1 MLKALT
7 KMALVASMGMLLLAC
22 SSEDPE
28 PELVFNDFQ
37 PETNSITYT
46 SANIIFYGS
55 FSFDNRTFLYRKKNT
70 GGTFQELPFEGSRVE
85 LTNLE
90 RATTYEYKVQIS
102 NNSSTKESDT
112 YYLTTKAVTIDY
124 NKLLLDKEPGYTSPT
139 LLFAHTNQEITIHA
153 EGLSEFDNVALYLV
167 NEERTDS
174 LAMATTKVADSLR
187 FTIPEDF
194 LGQDP
199 RETDKKTFVG
209 LQIGDTYQYLMNY
222 HAYVNFITGKLVSGD
237 EGLLRLKI
245 INSKPY
251 IRSVDVRL
259 ADSSQ
264 CLNYTQLTFLGDFLG
279 YWEEYSWTPSS
290 AQITIYDADGAV
302 YYSQLHEYGD
312 DTDECG
318 DLWVT
323 INSSKTLVEGV
334 HNYHQRNY
342 ATTKIYLMPDG
353 DYSAELRFE
362 FNDGQ
367 LPRTTERFYF
377 TKE

>member
-1 MLKALT
+1 MLKTLT
-7 KMALVASMGMLLLAC
+7 KMALVASLGMLLISC
-22 SSEDPE
+22 SSEE
-28 PELVFNDFQ
+28 PEAELEFNDFQ
-37 PETNSITYT
+37 PEVNNITYT
-46 SANIIFYGS
+46 SANLIFYGS
-55 FSFDNRTFLYRKKNT
+55 FSYDNRTVLYRKKNT
-70 GGTFQELPFEGSRVE
+70 GGTFQELAFGGSRVE

-90 RATTYEYKVQIS
+90 RATAYEFKVQIS
-102 NNSSTKESDT
+102 NKSSTKESDT
-112 YYLTTKAVTIDY
+112 YYFTTKSVTIDY

-153 EGLSEFDNVALYLV
+153 EGLKDYDEVALYLV
-167 NEERTDS
+167 NEDRTDS
-174 LAMATTKVADSLR
+174 VAMATTKVADSLR

-199 RETDKKTFVG
+199 RESERKTFVG
-209 LQIGDTYQYLMNY
+209 LQIRDTYQYLMNY
-222 HAYVNFITGKLVSGD
+222 HAYVNFISGHVVSGD
-237 EGLLRLKI
+237 EGLLKLKI
-245 INSKPY
+245 INTQPY
-251 IRSVDVRL
+251 IRSVNVRS

-264 CLNYTQLTFLGDFLG
+264 CLNYTQLTFLGEFLG
-279 YWEEYSWTPSS
+279 FWEEYPWTPSS

-302 YYSQLHEYGD
+302 FYSQLFEYGD
-312 DTDECG
+312 NTDECG

-323 INSSKTLVEGV
+323 INSSKTLVEGI

-342 ATTKIYLMPDG
+342 ATTKIYLMPNG
-353 DYSAELRFE
+353 NYSAELRFE